1 MIGACSGTFFWPRPL
16 GPWGGAKRSNIV
28 KFQLQSQ
35 YERFFILNFV
45 CVLTNERYKTYQ
57 TGFSFCRLGNVLGVG
72 LGYLRVQ
79 NSIPSGGLSVMP
91 KGLDQIQP
99 NLVCELL
106 TCLEH
111 ATAKKFVPRPLG
123 PLGGVKRR
131 YHLISI
137 TRSISNIFIPN
148 FVCVF
153 KNKRYK
159 TYQTGFLF
167 CRLGHAPGVGLLGV
181 GDAQVVIFFSN
192 MVMWHIKST
201 EMTSRTECK

>member
-1 MIGACSGTFFWPRPL
+1 MNGACSGIFFFGRAPC
-16 GPWGGAKRSNIV
+16 GPGEGPKGQISLNFNYKV
-28 KFQLQSQ
+28 NMKD
-35 YERFFILNFV
+35 FFILNFV

-106 TCLEH
+106 TCLER
-111 ATAKKFVPRPLG
+111 ATANKFVPRPLG
-123 PLGGVKRR
+123 PLGGVKRK

-153 KNKRYK
+153 KNKDTRHTRRDFYSVAWVMP
-159 TYQTGFLF
+159 QEWDFW
-167 CRLGHAPGVGLLGV
+167 VLGV
-181 GDAQVVIFFSN
+181 PRWSKIYFFQTWSCGISN
-192 MVMWHIKST
+192 RR
-201 EMTSRTECK
+201 E

>member
-1 MIGACSGTFFWPRPL
+1 MGRAAAFFFWPRPL
-16 GPWGGAKRSNIV
+16 WPWGGAKRSNIV

-72 LGYLRVQ
+72 LRYLRVQ

-91 KGLDQIQP
+91 KELDQIQP
-99 NLVCELL
+99 HLVCELL
-106 TCLEH
+106 TCLER
-111 ATAKKFVPRPLG
+111 ATANKFVPRPLG
-123 PLGGVKRR
+123 PLGGVKRK

-153 KNKRYK
+153 KNKDTRHIRRDFYSVAWVMP
-159 TYQTGFLF
+159 QEWDFW
-167 CRLGHAPGVGLLGV
+167 VLGV
-181 GDAQVVIFFSN
+181 PRWSKIYFFQTWSCGISN
-192 MVMWHIKST
+192 QR
-201 EMTSRTECK
+201 E